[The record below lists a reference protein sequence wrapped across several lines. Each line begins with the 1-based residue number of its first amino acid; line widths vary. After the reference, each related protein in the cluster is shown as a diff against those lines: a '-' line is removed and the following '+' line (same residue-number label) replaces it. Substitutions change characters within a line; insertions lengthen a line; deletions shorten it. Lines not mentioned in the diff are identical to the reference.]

1 MNTPQTSA
9 RHRPD
14 GARHRTAPG
23 PLLGRHE
30 ERQAL
35 DNLLDALRD
44 GLSGALVLTGE
55 AGIGKTRLLDYAAEA
70 AVDLRTVRVSGMEA
84 EARLG
89 FAALHRL
96 LLPFLDRLERLP
108 GPQRDV
114 LGSAFGLRA
123 GPPADRFLAGLA
135 ALTLL
140 ADAAVDQPLI
150 CLVDDAQWLDR
161 ESMEV
166 LGLVGRRL
174 HADDIGLVLAV
185 RDGPAGDPS
194 GTAAFDGLPALR
206 VTGLSEP
213 DATVLLGSTRTGR
226 PSPLAV
232 GRIVAETGGNPLAL
246 IEFGGELTSAVL
258 PLTPLPI
265 GPRLE
270 AHFLRQVRALPR
282 ETQELLLVASLAP
295 SDDPAV
301 LWRAA
306 AALGLAAQALDP
318 AVNDGI
324 LSRER
329 HPAFRHPLIRSAVH
343 AGADPAQRRRVH
355 EALAAATDRATAPDR
370 RAWHLAE
377 AAVGLDEE
385 VAAELERAS
394 ERARSRG
401 GYAAQGIFLARA
413 AELTPD
419 PHARSARLFA
429 AARAHLVIGDAGQAQ
444 AALDQAVPGLQAP
457 AWAVAQ
463 RLRAA
468 ITWLQ
473 GQVRQAPAILL
484 AAVPEARR
492 FDERLA
498 RDMVFEALVAALL
511 AREHTAG
518 VTLDEL
524 ARTVVDMD
532 WDPALPTSVQDLVA
546 YAITMRIT
554 EGYPR
559 AVPWLLR
566 AADALIADDFTEI
579 AMPIALIAY
588 TVAEELWDDRK
599 FKTIVD
605 RLTAFSRARGA
616 LHALNVTLHSQ
627 AVYAMWGG
635 RFAAAEAYFDEADEI
650 VSAIGMPAQRPGHR
664 VELLAWQGRE
674 TEARAAADVLIH
686 RWGGQFGFAV
696 LVSHAHHSLAVLE
709 LGLGH
714 YKEALAWAVYG
725 YANDCPGQGN
735 LLLPDVVEAA
745 VRSGDLTTAA
755 AALDRLS
762 ERASLAGTPWALGL
776 LARCRALS
784 AADEDVEAL
793 YRESIDL
800 LGRTGIATELART
813 HLLYGE
819 WLRRRK
825 RRTEARAQLRTA
837 HDMFTGMGAEAFAE
851 RARAELLAT
860 GEHARS
866 RTAQTDHELTPR
878 ERQVAVLASGSTNTE
893 IATRLFLTV
902 STVEYHLNKVFRK
915 LDITSRRQ
923 LPAALRDRGQ
933 TG

>member
-1 MNTPQTSA
+1 M
-9 RHRPD
+9 
-14 GARHRTAPG
+14 
-23 PLLGRHE
+23 
-30 ERQAL
+30 
-35 DNLLDALRD
+35 
-44 GLSGALVLTGE
+44 LVGE

-70 AVDLRTVRVSGMEA
+70 AADLRTVRVAGMEA

-96 LLPFLDRLERLP
+96 LLPFLDRLDRLP
-108 GPQRDV
+108 GPQRDA
-114 LGSAFGLRA
+114 LCSAFGLRA

-140 ADAAVDQPLI
+140 ADAAVEQPLI

-161 ESMEV
+161 ESTEV

-185 RDGPAGDPS
+185 RDDHPGDPS

-206 VTGLSEP
+206 LSGLSEP
-213 DATVLLGSTRTGR
+213 DAILLLDSARTGR
-226 PSPLAV
+226 SGPSTI

-246 IEFGGELTSAVL
+246 IEFAGEPAGAVL

-265 GPRLE
+265 GPRME

-295 SDDPAV
+295 ADDPGV

-306 AALGLAAQALDP
+306 AALGLPAQALDP
-318 AVNDGI
+318 AVQDGI
-324 LSRER
+324 LFRER

-355 EALAAATDRATAPDR
+355 RALAAATDRDTAPDR

-377 AAVGLDEE
+377 AAVGLDEQ

-394 ERARSRG
+394 ERARSHG

-429 AARAHLVIGDAGQAQ
+429 AAQAHLVIGDAGRAQ
-444 AALDQAVPGLQAP
+444 AALDQAVPGLRAP
-457 AWAVAQ
+457 ARAVAQ
-463 RLRAA
+463 RLRASIA
-468 ITWLQ
+468 WLQ
-473 GQVRQAPAILL
+473 GRIRQAPAILL
-484 AAVPEARR
+484 AAVREARC

-498 RDMVFEALVAALL
+498 RDMMFEALVAALL
-511 AREHTAG
+511 AREYTAG

-524 ARTVVDMD
+524 ARTVVDTE
-532 WDPALPTSVQDLVA
+532 WDPAVPASVQDMVA
-546 YAITMRIT
+546 YAITTRIT

-559 AVPWLLR
+559 AVPWLIR
-566 AADALIADDFTEI
+566 AADALIADDLTEI
-579 AMPIALIAY
+579 GMPIALIAY
-588 TVAEELWDDRK
+588 TVAEELWDDGR
-599 FKTIVD
+599 FKTIAD
-605 RLTAFSRARGA
+605 RLNALSRERGA

-627 AVYAMWGG
+627 AVHALWSG
-635 RFAAAEAYFDEADEI
+635 RFDDAEACFDEADEI
-650 VSAIGMPAQRPGHR
+650 ASAIGMPAQRPGHL
-664 VELLAWQGRE
+664 VELLAWRGRE
-674 TEARAAADVLIH
+674 TEARAAADILID
-686 RWGGQFGFAV
+686 RWGGQLGFGV
-696 LVSHAHHSLAVLE
+696 MVSHAHHALTVLE
-709 LGLGH
+709 LGLGR
-714 YKEALAWAVYG
+714 YKEALARAVHG
-725 YANDCPGQGN
+725 YADDCPGQGT

-745 VRSGDLTTAA
+745 VRSGDRVTAA
-755 AALDRLS
+755 AALDRLT

-784 AADEDVEAL
+784 AADEGAEPFYRDSVE
-793 YRESIDL
+793 L
-800 LGRTGIATELART
+800 LGRTGIATELARS

-825 RRTEARAQLRTA
+825 RRTEARVQLRTA
-837 HDMFTGMGAEAFAE
+837 YDMFTGMGAEAFAE
-851 RARAELLAT
+851 RTRTELLAT
-860 GEHARS
+860 GEHARG
-866 RTAQTDHELTPR
+866 RTAQADHDPTPR
-878 ERQVAVLASGSTNTE
+878 EKQVAVLAAAGLTNTE
-893 IATRLFLTV
+893 IATRLFLSV

-923 LPAALRDRGQ
+923 IAAALQHPVSKIR
-933 TG
+933 